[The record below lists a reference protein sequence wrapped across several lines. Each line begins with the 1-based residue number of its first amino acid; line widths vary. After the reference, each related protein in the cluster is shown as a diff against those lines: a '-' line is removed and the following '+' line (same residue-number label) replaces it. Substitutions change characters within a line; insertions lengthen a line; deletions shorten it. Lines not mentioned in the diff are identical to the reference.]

1 MGLLAS
7 LLSGFASGETLAALR
22 RARTAAIVYALA
34 ALAALCGL
42 GFLVGAAY
50 IWAAARYGSLAAALG
65 FGVGFLVVA
74 SLVLLIHR
82 LMSGAR
88 ARREAKRRKTDMK
101 AIGVTAALAL
111 LPTLLKGTGGLKR
124 GGLKGKGGLG
134 IILGPAVALAAYA
147 IYREN
152 SKPGA
157 DHPDDAG
164 EGK

>member
-7 LLSGFASGETLAALR
+7 LLSGFASGETVAAIR

-34 ALAALCGL
+34 ALAAFCGL

-50 IWAAARYGSLAAALG
+50 IWAAARYGSFAVALG
-65 FGVGFLVVA
+65 FGVGFLVIA
-74 SLVLLIHR
+74 GLVLLIHR

-88 ARREAKRRKTDMK
+88 ARRAARRRKADMK
-101 AIGVTAALAL
+101 ALGITAALAV
-111 LPTLLKGTGGLKR
+111 LPAL
-124 GGLKGKGGLG
+124 LKGKGGLG
-134 IILGPAVALAAYA
+134 VILGPAVALAAYA

-152 SKPGA
+152 VKP
-157 DHPDDAG
+157 DDPDAG

>member
-7 LLSGFASGETLAALR
+7 LLSGFASGETMAAVR

-74 SLVLLIHR
+74 GLVLLIHR

-111 LPTLLKGTGGLKR
+111 LPTLLTK

-134 IILGPAVALAAYA
+134 VILAPAVALAAYA

-152 SKPGA
+152 AKPDA
-157 DHPDDAG
+157 DHPDDGG
-164 EGK
+164 EGT

>member
-7 LLSGFASGETLAALR
+7 LLSGFASGETMAALR

-74 SLVLLIHR
+74 GLVLLIHR

-88 ARREAKRRKTDMK
+88 ARRAAKRRKTDMK

-111 LPTLLKGTGGLKR
+111 LPTLLKGT